1 MMDILSIIAGGLVGA
16 VVTLVIQLYWQSK
29 QTTRQLKLD
38 CLRRVAAHRSG
49 PATKEFAA
57 ALNEIFVTFNKS
69 TEVVR
74 RMETFQGTI
83 NQTGGHS
90 NDELMALVK
99 SMMDDLALKHDRIS
113 DTFLLSRI
121 NGV

>member
-1 MMDILSIIAGGLVGA
+1 MDIFSIVAGGAGGA
-16 VVTLVIQLYWQSK
+16 VATLTIQLWWQSK
-29 QTTRQLKLD
+29 ATTKQLKLD

-57 ALNEIFVTFNKS
+57 ALNEVFVTFNKS
-69 TEVVR
+69 AQVVR
-74 RMETFQGTI
+74 RMETFQATI
-83 NQTGGHS
+83 NRTGGHS
-90 NDELMALVK
+90 NDELMDLLK
-99 SMMDDLALKHDRIS
+99 SMMADVGLKYDHIS